1 VLNTETT
8 NRVLEILES
17 ADEPLSASAIQH
29 RIATRSRD
37 MTTGIIRDVCKEQV
51 EADMIEA
58 TDDIPPAYQLAD
70 E

>member
-1 VLNTETT
+1 
-8 NRVLEILES
+8 
-17 ADEPLSASAIQH
+17 
-29 RIATRSRD
+29 